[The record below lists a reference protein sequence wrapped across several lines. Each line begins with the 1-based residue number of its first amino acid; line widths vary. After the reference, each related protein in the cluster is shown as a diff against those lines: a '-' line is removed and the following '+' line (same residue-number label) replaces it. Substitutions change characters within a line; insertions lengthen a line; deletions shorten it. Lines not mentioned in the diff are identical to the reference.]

1 MNISKN
7 KPVALTVLMAP
18 RVCSTTFAASPYF
31 ACMRLESLALNID
44 THAKAIATG
53 GMLESITRARY
64 PSSYKC
70 YSEATNTSRK
80 ELYGLPNLMSIKP
93 KKDLIENEVLFVY
106 IQSIFYTQ
114 NEHMFIL

>member
-64 PSSYKC
+64 HPL
-70 YSEATNTSRK
+70 TNA
-80 ELYGLPNLMSIKP
+80 IAKP
-93 KKDLIENEVLFVY
+93 P
-106 IQSIFYTQ
+106 TQ
-114 NEHMFIL
+114 VERSCMVFPT